1 MFIKLPPSHTDKLH
15 CTKGGCLSP
24 NRACRAQMEMNP
36 GVRKSAPY
44 GQACLGCSKAKCK
57 CISRGPAGTQCERC
71 HRLNK
76 DCQPSIVVRKGP
88 PRRPVAGSH
97 RTAQLEEKL
106 ESLVTLL
113 QARSETP
120 RTSGA
125 PPDTSNNGKNTSS
138 EAAGGVSSNIGE
150 CLNSRHEAPQP
161 GNLSRPA
168 STASTSTSFRAGAS
182 SLYATSTPVTV
193 SSIYLGTPPELPADE
208 SDRILETF
216 QRHHLETFPFVYLP
230 GGLRCVLHHHP
241 YCNLTC

>member
-1 MFIKLPPSHTDKLH
+1 
-15 CTKGGCLSP
+15 
-24 NRACRAQMEMNP
+24 METNP

-44 GQACLGCSKAKCK
+44 GHACLGCSKAKCK
-57 CISRGPAGTQCERC
+57 CISRGPAGSRCERC
-71 HRLNK
+71 HRLDK

-113 QARSETP
+113 QARSENP
-120 RTSGA
+120 RTSSA
-125 PPDTSNNGKNTSS
+125 PPDTGNNSRNTSD
-138 EAAGGVSSNIGE
+138 EAAGGVGSSLGDCSNG
-150 CLNSRHEAPQP
+150 RREAPQA
-161 GNLSRPA
+161 NSVSRPA

-182 SLYATSTPVTV
+182 SVYATSTPVTV

-216 QRHHLETFPFVYLP
+216 KRHHLETFPFVYLP
-230 GGLRCVLHHHP
+230 SGLRCVPQRHP
-241 YCNLTC
+241 CCH